1 MTKRGVEWALAGRV
15 PCEAVPPPPPDASL
29 DESEQQMGARDE
41 DEWPEVALAF
51 TAPASVVAL
60 FQTAILAF
68 RRPGQAHWQGL
79 ETLLEHVTA
88 EWLGQ
93 LPHRDPVF
101 ARDGWRC
108 AVPGCSSRRNLHDHH
123 LLFRSHG
130 GNNGRDNR
138 VTVCAAHHLHGIHAG
153 RIRAWGTA
161 PDDVTWELGVRR
173 GRRPLLR
180 LRGDR
185 YVSCRA

>member
-1 MTKRGVEWALAGRV
+1 MSSLRPAASLAAGRKSSDWV
-15 PCEAVPPPPPDASL
+15 N
-29 DESEQQMGARDE
+29 
-41 DEWPEVALAF
+41 
-51 TAPASVVAL
+51 
-60 FQTAILAF
+60 
-68 RRPGQAHWQGL
+68 
-79 ETLLEHVTA
+79 
-88 EWLGQ
+88 
-93 LPHRDPVF
+93 RDPVF